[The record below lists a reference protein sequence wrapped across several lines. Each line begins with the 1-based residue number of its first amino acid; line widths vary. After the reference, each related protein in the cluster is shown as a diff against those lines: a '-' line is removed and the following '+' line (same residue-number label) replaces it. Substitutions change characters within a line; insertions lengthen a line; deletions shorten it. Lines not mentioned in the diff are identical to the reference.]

1 LEFNGDRAAKTAL
14 TEVKERKMQNPV
26 HHSFP
31 RRGGLVRRLCL
42 ALFLLELV
50 SRSAT
55 AQWLHYPSPGIPRT
69 PDGKPNLSA
78 PVPKGPDGKPDLY
91 GLWELD
97 RTRPAPFDAAPDAAP
112 GIAIKPEDIVLTS
125 EGEALQRQRK
135 KNYFPGAQ
143 CLPEPLPRR
152 YGAHPFK
159 ILTLGGL
166 VVILY
171 ESQTT
176 YRQIFMDGRELP
188 KDPNPAWAGYSVG
201 KWDGDTLVVDTS
213 GFNDDE
219 WILPGRRPHSDAL
232 HIIERFR
239 RPDFGHL
246 EIQFTIDDPKVYAKP
261 WTIKQNHHL
270 LLDTDLL
277 EYICNENEKDLKHMV
292 GPNR

>member
-1 LEFNGDRAAKTAL
+1 
-14 TEVKERKMQNPV
+14 MQNPLHPSV
-26 HHSFP
+26 P
-31 RRGGLVRRLCL
+31 RRGSMVRRLCL

-78 PVPKGPDGKPDLY
+78 PTPRSPDGKPDLY
-91 GLWELD
+91 GIWASDNL
-97 RTRPAPFDAAPDAAP
+97 TRGPFGVAMLTLE
-112 GIAIKPEDIVLTS
+112 IKPEDVILTP

-135 KNYFPGAQ
+135 ENYFPGAQ
-143 CLPEPLPRR
+143 CLPINLA
-152 YGAHPFK
+152 GFAAVQPFK
-159 ILTLGGL
+159 ILLVRGT

-171 ESQTT
+171 ELYTT

-188 KDPNPAWAGYSVG
+188 QDPNPTWMGYSVG

-213 GFNDDE
+213 GFNDQE
-219 WILPGRRPHSDAL
+219 SILPGRRPHSDAL
-232 HIIERFR
+232 HIIQRFQR
-239 RPDFGHL
+239 RDFGHL
-246 EIQFTIDDPKVYAKP
+246 EIQFTIDDAKIYTKP
-261 WTIKQNHHL
+261 WSFKEEFHL
-270 LLDTDLL
+270 TPGTELL